1 MENTPTPHIARGAL
15 VYYGLVQFIVHIPEK
30 VSLNQALRKHHKAVN
45 ALKQEWH
52 MAVYDAQPPKWTG
65 NFPVDVRYT
74 YRMHG
79 KAMDSTNAVFMGK
92 ALEDAL
98 VEYGVIPGDDPK
110 YVRWSCHMTEQSEE
124 NEVLVQITASQ
135 ASPLPLA

>member
-1 MENTPTPHIARGAL
+1 
-15 VYYGLVQFIVHIPEK
+15 
-30 VSLNQALRKHHKAVN
+30 
-45 ALKQEWH
+45 
-52 MAVYDAQPPKWTG
+52 MAVLDADPPTWPG
-65 NFPVDVRYT
+65 PFPVDIHYV

-110 YVRWSCHMTEQSEE
+110 YVRWSCHMTEQSNES
-124 NEVLVQITASQ
+124 EVLVQITASQ